1 MKDEFYQAQEVL
13 QGKTICDICLNYP
26 KDIAKALKF
35 DDQNLTRIDGSLID
49 ELCLGNQ
56 DKIRFFKDI
65 GLCEDNLLIQPD
77 FNFVTTLRLA
87 LELGAN
93 QTIKLILNKVFKM
106 GKKEYQE
113 PLMLDLP
120 KLLEKDLIERMF
132 PFMERDH
139 EQYL

>member
-1 MKDEFYQAQEVL
+1 
-13 QGKTICDICLNYP
+13 
-26 KDIAKALKF
+26 
-35 DDQNLTRIDGSLID
+35 
-49 ELCLGNQ
+49 
-56 DKIRFFKDI
+56 
-65 GLCEDNLLIQPD
+65 
-77 FNFVTTLRLA
+77 
-87 LELGAN
+87 
-93 QTIKLILNKVFKM
+93 M